1 MIRDSEHGSGRVRT
15 GGVSRVI
22 RDSEHGS
29 GQVRTGGISRVIR
42 DSEPPVWTGQDGSG
56 WVASQG

>member
-1 MIRDSEHGSGRVRT
+1 M

-29 GQVRTGGISRVIR
+29 GWVRTGGVSRVIS
-42 DSEPPVWTGQDGSG
+42 DSEHGSGQVRMGQDGRRLKG
-56 WVASQG
+56 G

>member
-1 MIRDSEHGSGRVRT
+1 MIRDSEHRSGRVRT

-29 GQVRTGGISRVIR
+29 G
-42 DSEPPVWTGQDGSG
+42 WA
-56 WVASQG
+56 ASQG